1 MKVSI
6 SLPDKDVAFLD
17 AYAKENGLD
26 SRSAAVHKAVRALLD
41 TTLEVEY
48 AEAFAEWEGSEDERW
63 VEDGIADGLEPD
75 TGWTR

>member
-26 SRSAAVHKAVRALLD
+26 SRSAAVHSAVRALLD
-41 TTLEVEY
+41 TTLEAEY
-48 AEAFAEWEGSEDERW
+48 TEAFENWSEEDERW

-75 TGWTR
+75 HGWTQ